1 MKFLKR
7 VEKQAKKLVP
17 DHWRKY
23 FRASRYE
30 VKMQGLSP
38 VDLIV
43 HIGAHWAED
52 AAVYESYGA
61 KTVLWVEADPST
73 YETLC
78 NVLSARSGEV
88 RHLHECALVSA
99 ESGEALQFHR
109 FNNDGSSSSVHT
121 ATDTY
126 KTRFPH
132 SHETGE
138 ILEMQ
143 SKSLPSILA
152 GQGIDPVAANRGMLV
167 LDVQGHELSILQG
180 LGDGLRQFELCKCEV
195 SRAPMYEGGAR
206 FDDIDAHFR
215 AQGFKLISHLYP
227 MVPRHGDVLY
237 LRQ

>member
-1 MKFLKR
+1 MKVLKLA
-7 VEKQAKKLVP
+7 EKQAKKLVP

-30 VKMQGLSP
+30 VKMQRLSP
-38 VDLIV
+38 VDLVV

-52 AAVYESYGA
+52 AAIYEGYGA
-61 KTVLWVEADPST
+61 KSVLWVEADPAT
-73 YETLC
+73 YTKLC
-78 NVLSARSGEV
+78 QVVTSRNSAT
-88 RHLHECALVSA
+88 RHLTECALVSA
-99 ESGEALQFHR
+99 ETGEELKFHR
-109 FNNDGSSSSVHT
+109 FNNDGSSSSIHT

-132 SHETGE
+132 SRQTGE
-138 ILEMQ
+138 VLEMTT
-143 SKSLPSILA
+143 KSLPGILA
-152 GQGIDPVAANRGMLV
+152 GQGIDPTSADRAMLV

-195 SRAPMYEGGAR
+195 SRVPMYEGGAS

-215 AQGFKLISHLYP
+215 AQGFKLISHLYS
-227 MVPRHGDVLY
+227 MVPRHGDALY

>member
-1 MKFLKR
+1 MKALKQ

-30 VKMQGLSP
+30 VKMQRYSP

-43 HIGAHWAED
+43 HIGGHWAED
-52 AAVYESYGA
+52 ADVYESYGTR
-61 KTVLWVEADPST
+61 TVLWVEADPRT
-73 YETLC
+73 YTRLC
-78 NVLSARSGEV
+78 EVLSERNGTAQ
-88 RHLHECALVSA
+88 HLSECALVSA
-99 ESGEALQFHR
+99 KSGEELQFHR

-126 KTRFPH
+126 KDRFPH
-132 SHETGE
+132 SRQTGE
-138 ILEMQ
+138 VLEMKT
-143 SKSLPSILA
+143 KSLASILA
-152 GQGIDPVAANRGMLV
+152 GQGIDPAGADRGMLV

-180 LGDGLRQFELCKCEV
+180 LGDDLRQFELCKCEV

-206 FDDIDAHFR
+206 FEDIDAHFR